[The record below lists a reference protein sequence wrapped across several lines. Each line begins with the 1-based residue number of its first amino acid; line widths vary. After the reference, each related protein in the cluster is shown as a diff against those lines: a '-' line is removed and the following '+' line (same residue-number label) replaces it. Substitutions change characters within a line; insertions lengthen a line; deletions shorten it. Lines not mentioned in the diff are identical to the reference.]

1 MAASTIA
8 LLSGS
13 LKTSYSAKYW
23 EAMQDAF
30 TPILTDLEECP
41 DEPILGV
48 GWNFPF
54 HLSSPGN
61 VKLNSEG
68 GSMGDVHQRVEVQGT
83 VNACEFL
90 GWFQITEMLKNAGK
104 NAGAFGNELDRHT
117 TETMDDVTKFMQRMF
132 TISHGTGRL
141 AVVDFTGTSGAVNNF
156 IAAKNE
162 GVTNLLEGEYI
173 EFYNLDSGGSIF
185 GSTARKITA
194 INRLTRSVTFDG
206 AAADFTTV
214 NYGVYKAGSYGQLV
228 NGLRGLN
235 DDATFGASIHGQSRS
250 TYPALCCQK
259 VDLGGNILTE
269 ESMRQMCDNIMRV
282 GGAVDRIVTNVG
294 GVNAFLT
301 ISDGD
306 RRYQMERGKTA
317 QRTLGYVPG
326 DLLFSY
332 HNGNLPIKIN
342 PNIPGAEMNF
352 LTWKRWMKFTT
363 RKLGWLEGDGGNILH
378 LTPGS
383 GTYATSHIAMVCAEV
398 NIGNPAPRW
407 GGRLQNFIDKSVN
420 GDS

>member
-1 MAASTIA
+1 
-8 LLSGS
+8 
-13 LKTSYSAKYW
+13 
-23 EAMQDAF
+23 
-30 TPILTDLEECP
+30 
-41 DEPILGV
+41 
-48 GWNFPF
+48 
-54 HLSSPGN
+54 
-61 VKLNSEG
+61 
-68 GSMGDVHQRVEVQGT
+68 
-83 VNACEFL
+83 
-90 GWFQITEMLKNAGK
+90 
-104 NAGAFGNELDRHT
+104 
-117 TETMDDVTKFMQRMF
+117 
-132 TISHGTGRL
+132 
-141 AVVDFTGTSGAVNNF
+141 VNNF
-156 IAAKNE
+156 IAANNE
-162 GVTNLLEGEYI
+162 GVVALLEGDYI
-173 EFYNLDSGGSIF
+173 EFYTTDTGGSIF

-194 INRLTRSVTFDG
+194 INRQTRSVTFDG
-206 AAADFTTV
+206 AALDFTTV

-250 TYPALCCQK
+250 SYPALKCQK
-259 VDLGGNILTE
+259 RDLLNNALTE
-269 ESMRQMCDNIMRV
+269 ESMRQMCDDIMRV

-342 PNIPGAEMNF
+342 PNIPGGEMNF

-398 NIGNPAPRW
+398 NIGNTAPRW
-407 GGRLQNFIDKSVN
+407 GGRIQNFIDKSVR
-420 GDS
+420 GDV

>member
-23 EAMQDAF
+23 EAMQDAQ
-30 TPILTDLEECP
+30 TPILSELDECP

-54 HLSSPGN
+54 HVSSPGN
-61 VKLNSEG
+61 WKLNSEG

-117 TETMDDVTKFMQRMF
+117 TETMDDVTKGMQRMF

-141 AVVDFTGTSGAVNNF
+141 AVVDFTGTSGVTNNF
-156 IAAKNE
+156 IAANNE
-162 GVTNLLEGEYI
+162 GVVALLEGDYI
-173 EFYNLDSGGSIF
+173 EFYTTDTGGSIF

-194 INRLTRSVTFDG
+194 INRQTRSVTFDG
-206 AAADFTTV
+206 AAIDFTTV

-235 DDATFGASIHGQSRS
+235 DDGTFGSSIHGQSRS
-250 TYPALCCQK
+250 SYPALKCQK
-259 VDLGGNILTE
+259 RDLLNSALSE
-269 ESMRQMCDNIMRV
+269 ESMRQMCDDIMRV

-326 DLLFSY
+326 ALLFSY

-342 PNIPGAEMNF
+342 PNIPGGEMNF

-378 LTPGS
+378 LTPGT

-398 NIGNPAPRW
+398 NIGNTAPRW
-407 GGRLQNFIDKSVN
+407 GGRIQNFIDKSVR
-420 GDS
+420 GDV